1 MKIHIIYTF
10 QEGPYGGGNQ
20 LLKALRNEFGR
31 AEIYTNDPDQADA
44 FLFNSFQDLH
54 RALKYKKKYPNK
66 IFVHRVDGPISLYRN
81 SPSHSID
88 RLIFE
93 VNGSIADATIF
104 QSNFSLQANKDLGMN
119 FNQINKTIFNAPDN
133 SIFFPAVQ
141 KNHDFENRKLKLISA
156 SWSSNMMK
164 GFDVYQYLDKNLDF
178 SKYEYVFVGNCPV
191 KFDNIRQLPPQD
203 STAVADLLRKSDIY
217 ITASKKDPCSNS
229 LIEALSC
236 GLPAVV
242 LNDGGHPE
250 LIDQGGEIFDSPGE
264 IVEKIEKI
272 RHNYDQYVNNLPQY
286 HLADTAKQYSDFIED
301 VFKKVEN
308 KELAVKK
315 FSLADCIR
323 LNGKTILNRFGLI

>member
-1 MKIHIIYTF
+1 MKIHIIFTF
-10 QEGPYGGGNQ
+10 QKGPYGGGNQ
-20 LLKALRNEFGR
+20 FLKALRNECREAG
-31 AEIYTNDPDQADA
+31 IYTDDPGQADV
-44 FLFNSFQDLH
+44 FLFNSFQNL
-54 RALKYKKKYPNK
+54 RQALKYKKKYPDK

-81 SPSHSID
+81 SRDSSID

-93 VNGSIADATIF
+93 VNNFIADATIF
-104 QSNFSLQANKDLGMN
+104 QSNFSLQANKDLGMH
-119 FNQINKTIFNAPDN
+119 FNRLNKIIFNAPDN
-133 SIFFPAVQ
+133 SIFHPGGR
-141 KNHDFENRKLKLISA
+141 KNPDFKNRKLKLISI

-178 SKYEYVFVGNCPV
+178 SKYEYVFVGNSPV

-203 STAVADLLRKSDIY
+203 SASVANLLRNSDIY

-250 LIDQGGEIFDSPGE
+250 LIGWGGEKFDSPAE

-272 RHNYDQYVNNLPQY
+272 RHNYNQYTDSLPLY
-286 HLADTAKQYSDFIED
+286 NLADIAKQYSDFIED
-301 VFKKVEN
+301 VFNKVGN

-315 FSLADCIR
+315 FSLGNYIR
-323 LNGKTILNRFGLI
+323 LNGKIFLNRISLI

>member
-1 MKIHIIYTF
+1 MKIHIIFTF

-20 LLKALRNEFGR
+20 FLKALKKSFESNE
-31 AEIYTNDPDQADA
+31 AYTDDPAQADV
-44 FLFNSFQDLH
+44 FLFNSFQNLH
-54 RALKYKKKYPNK
+54 QALKYKKKYPDK

-81 SPSHSID
+81 SSNHSID

-93 VNGSIADATIF
+93 VNNFIADATIF

-119 FNQINKTIFNAPDN
+119 FNQLNKIIFNAPDN
-133 SIFFPAVQ
+133 SIFYPDSQ
-141 KNHDFENRKLKLISA
+141 KNPDFENRKLKLISV

-178 SKYEYVFVGNCPV
+178 SKYEYVFVGNSPL

-203 STAVADLLRKSDIY
+203 SATIADLLRESDIY

-250 LIDQGGEIFDSPGE
+250 LIGHAGEKFDSPAE

-272 RHNYDQYVNNLPQY
+272 RHDYNRYVDNLPLY
-286 HLADTAKQYSDFIED
+286 SLADIAKQYSDFIED
-301 VFKKVEN
+301 VFNKVGN
-308 KELAVKK
+308 KELIVKK
-315 FSLADCIR
+315 FSLANYIR
-323 LNGKTILNRFGLI
+323 LNGKTILNRIGLI